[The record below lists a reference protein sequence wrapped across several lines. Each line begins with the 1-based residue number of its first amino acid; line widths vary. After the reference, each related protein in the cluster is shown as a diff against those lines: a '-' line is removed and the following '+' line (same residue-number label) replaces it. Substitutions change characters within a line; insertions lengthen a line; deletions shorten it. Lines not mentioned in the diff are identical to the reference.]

1 MDQSRGW
8 GALGAAQAGQAYEI
22 QHFPVYFAVSLKL
35 LLEAQSTEW
44 RKGYYG
50 HGSFCAVTDKEVA
63 GPY

>member
-35 LLEAQSTEW
+35 LLEAQSTE
-44 RKGYYG
+44 
-50 HGSFCAVTDKEVA
+50 
-63 GPY
+63 